1 MRRSVACGDP
11 EDGGNGCEHQTTC
24 MNVVKELIKTD
35 RVFLFE
41 LPWNAVV
48 GRCLRSWKLHAW
60 TVCRLLKEN
69 MCAYWMP
76 TVSTS
81 GCAKLVTKPMAG

>member
-1 MRRSVACGDP
+1 MAAM
-11 EDGGNGCEHQTTC
+11 GCEHQTTC

-41 LPWNAVV
+41 LPWNAAV

-60 TVCRLLKEN
+60 TVCR
-69 MCAYWMP
+69 
-76 TVSTS
+76 
-81 GCAKLVTKPMAG
+81 